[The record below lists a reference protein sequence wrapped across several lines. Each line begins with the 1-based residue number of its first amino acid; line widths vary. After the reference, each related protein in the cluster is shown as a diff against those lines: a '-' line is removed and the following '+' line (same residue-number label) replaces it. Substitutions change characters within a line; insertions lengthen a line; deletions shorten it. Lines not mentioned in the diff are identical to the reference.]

1 MTKTLGNRI
10 DALGINDYVDDGHL
24 VEAAFVVMKVV
35 DEDGEVGIATAWS
48 PGTDFITRRGLL
60 EYALAS
66 ERRDFI
72 SVDRAEDD
80 DD

>member
-10 DALGINDYVDDGHL
+10 DSLGIKDYVDDGHL
-24 VEAAFVVMKVV
+24 VEAAFVVMKVM
-35 DEDGEVGIATAWS
+35 DEDGEVEIATAWS

-60 EYALAS
+60 ECALAL
-66 ERRDFI
+66 ERRGFI

>member
-10 DALGINDYVDDGHL
+10 DALGINDYVDDGGL
-24 VEAAFVVMKVV
+24 VEAAFVVMKVM

-66 ERRDFI
+66 ERRDFTR
-72 SVDRAEDD
+72 VDRVEDD

>member
-10 DALGINDYVDDGHL
+10 DALGINDYVDDGDL
-24 VEAAFVVMKVV
+24 VEAAFIVMKVV

-60 EYALAS
+60 EYALAYD
-66 ERRDFI
+66 RRAFT
-72 SVDRAEDD
+72 SADRAEDD

>member
-1 MTKTLGNRI
+1 MRLLGNRI
-10 DALGINDYVDDGHL
+10 DSLGIKDYVGDGHL

-48 PGTDFITRRGLL
+48 PGTDFVTRRGLL

-66 ERRDFI
+66 ERKDFAVRDI
-72 SVDRAEDD
+72 EEDE
-80 DD
+80 